1 MPRLGRR
8 GQVPAGEGE
17 DRDDE
22 GDAAHATRLPQVADE
37 RQMWPGHLSGRP
49 AMNYPRRMLRTK
61 ILGLGS
67 YVPDRVVDNHELPYL
82 DDQHRRRDTVQT
94 ETDDAWIQRRTGI
107 QERRYVPNDGS
118 VATSDLALFAARRA
132 LDDAG
137 VAATEIDC
145 IIFGTLSPDF
155 HFPGSG
161 VVLQRKLGIA
171 EKTSCACFDIRQQ
184 CSAFIYGL
192 QMADA
197 FIRCGTYRRVLLVGA
212 ELHSHSLDFS
222 TRGRDVTVL
231 FGDGAGAMV
240 LGPAAGVDADDPR
253 RGVVYT
259 AAHADGTGA
268 EDLNLKIFEIQRL
281 PYLSYDARDREHNRL
296 MYPHMDG
303 KRVFLHAVR
312 GMVMSTNTALA
323 RTGMTWDDIAWFV
336 PHQANLRINEK
347 VVEVAGIPK
356 DKVLNSIQWYGNTTA
371 ATVPLTIDHW
381 RKAGLVQRGDRIL
394 SSVFGSGFTWGAA
407 IFTL

>member
-1 MPRLGRR
+1 MI
-8 GQVPAGEGE
+8 
-17 DRDDE
+17 
-22 GDAAHATRLPQVADE
+22 
-37 RQMWPGHLSGRP
+37 
-49 AMNYPRRMLRTK
+49 RTK

-67 YVPDRVVDNHELPYL
+67 HVPDRVVANDELPFL
-82 DDQHRRRDTVQT
+82 DDRHVRQAVQQI
-94 ETDDAWIQRRTGI
+94 ETDDAWIQKRTGI
-107 QERRYVPNDGS
+107 LERRYVPNDGS
-118 VATSDLALFAARRA
+118 VATSDLALLAAQRA
-132 LDDAG
+132 LADAG
-137 VAATEIDC
+137 VAAGELDC

-155 HFPGSG
+155 HFPGTG

-171 EKTSCACFDIRQQ
+171 ETTNCACFDIRQQ

-197 FIRCGTYRRVLLVGA
+197 FVRTGMYRRVLLVGA

-240 LGPAAGVDADDPR
+240 LGPAESDDPR
-253 RGVVYT
+253 TGIIYT

-268 EDLNLKIFEIQRL
+268 KDLCLKIFDISRA
-281 PYLSYDARDREHNRL
+281 PYLDYDARDREHNQM

-303 KRVFLHAVR
+303 KRVFLNAVR
-312 GMVMSTNTALA
+312 GMVMSTQAALA
-323 RTGMTWDDIAWFV
+323 KTGLGWDDIQWFV

-347 VVEVAGIPK
+347 VVEVANIPR
-356 DKVLNSIQWYGNTTA
+356 DKVLNSIQWFGNTTA

-381 RKAGLVQRGDRIL
+381 RQQGRVKRGDRIL